1 MEARAADAA
10 PIAHP
15 EGERLQPAP
24 GVQER
29 TVAWLCA
36 GTGLALFA
44 VMGLLGLTM
53 RLTQADAIGV
63 SPEWFY
69 RLMTLH
75 GAGMLAGALL
85 AMMGGLWY
93 VLRAAAPLGFARML
107 VSYTA
112 IVAGAVAV
120 VVAVVLGGFATGWTF
135 LSPLPFDS
143 ADQWDTWA
151 SVVFFCG
158 LILVGIGF
166 FVFCIDVL
174 VAVTT
179 AYGGFLRALGVRFL
193 LGRDDDP
200 PPPQVIAAT
209 AVTTQGTLASAVGT
223 TILVALIGKTIDSG
237 TALDALWAKNL
248 TYFFG
253 HSIANLI
260 IYLAAGMIYVLLP
273 RYAGRPWKTTKPLAA
288 GWLATLTLVTVVY
301 SHHLYMDFVQPEWAQ
316 VISSAGSS
324 ASALPVAVV
333 TIYTGIML
341 VWGSRY
347 RWTLAGLLIYLGF
360 AGWAIGGMGAVIDS
374 VIPVNLR
381 FHNTLW
387 VPAHFHTYLML
398 GVVFWLMALVVHL
411 LERAAGRPAS
421 RRLTALSVGAMV
433 LGGYGLV
440 GAWYVS
446 GALGVP
452 RRYAVHPPD
461 TEAYSVVASGFVFV
475 FAIGFALLLAEV
487 ARLGLDAWRRRGG
500 AGAPA
505 PAMAPIAG
513 AAPAPG
519 GAARP
524 ALTSPLQI
532 AIAVGAAVAA
542 TFVFLPDVS
551 DASEVNDQFHHL
563 AHAAQF
569 LYGAALGL
577 ALGSAPAVFR
587 RLAPRWSGVAI
598 AIVVLAPAAML
609 LLMVPAIYG
618 SLEDSDSTHGL
629 YHMGIAALG
638 GLTGV
643 AAALLGTFAGRLL
656 IVVSIGMGLMYAAGV
671 TGG

>member
-1 MEARAADAA
+1 MEAHAAEA
-10 PIAHP
+10 PGIAHP
-15 EGERLQPAP
+15 DGERLHPAP
-24 GVQER
+24 GREER
-29 TVAWLCA
+29 IVGWLCA

-85 AMMGGLWY
+85 AMMGALWY
-93 VLRAAAPLGFARML
+93 VLRATARLGFGRML
-107 VSYTA
+107 VSYSA
-112 IVAGAVAV
+112 IVFGAVGV
-120 VVAVVLGGFATGWTF
+120 VVAVVFGGFATGWTF
-135 LSPLPFDS
+135 LSPLPFES
-143 ADQWDTWA
+143 AGQWDTWA
-151 SVVFFCG
+151 TVVYLGG
-158 LILVGIGF
+158 LMLVGIGF

-174 VAVTT
+174 ATVTT
-179 AYGGFLRALGVRFL
+179 AYGGFGRALGVRFL

-209 AVTTQGTLASAVGT
+209 AVSTQGLLASVVGT
-223 TILVALIGKTIDSG
+223 TILVALLGKTIDAG
-237 TALDALWAKNL
+237 TTLDALWAKNL

-253 HSIANLI
+253 HSVANLI

-273 RYAGRPWKTTKPLAA
+273 RYAGRPWKTTKPLAV
-288 GWLATLTLVTVVY
+288 GWLATLLLVTTAY
-301 SHHLYMDFVQPEWAQ
+301 SHHLYMDFVQPGAAQ
-316 VISSAGSS
+316 VISTVSSS
-324 ASALPVAVV
+324 AAALPVAVV
-333 TIYTGIML
+333 TIYTGMML

-347 RWTLAGLLIYLGF
+347 RWTLASLLIYLGF
-360 AGWAIGGMGAVIDS
+360 VGWAIGGMGAVIDS

-398 GVVFWLMALVVHL
+398 GVIFWLMAFVVHL

-421 RRLTALSVGAMV
+421 SRMTALSVGAMV

-452 RRYAVHPPD
+452 RRFAVHPPD
-461 TEAYSVVASGFVFV
+461 TEVYSAVASVFV
-475 FAIGFALLLAEV
+475 ALFAVGFLLLLAEA
-487 ARLGLDAWRRRGG
+487 ARLGLEAHRRRARPAAVRTMPSAVEAAAKPRG
-500 AGAPA
+500 AS
-505 PAMAPIAG
+505 
-513 AAPAPG
+513 
-519 GAARP
+519 RP
-524 ALTSPLQI
+524 ALTTPLQVS
-532 AIAVGAAVAA
+532 IAVAVAVAA
-542 TFVFLPDVS
+542 TFVFLPEIS

-563 AHAAQF
+563 AHTAQF
-569 LYGAALGL
+569 LSGAALGL
-577 ALGSAPAVFR
+577 AIGSAPAVFR
-587 RLAPRWSGVAI
+587 RLVPRWSGSAI
-598 AIVVLAPAAML
+598 AVVILAPAAML

-618 SLEDSDSTHGL
+618 SLEGNDTTHGL
-629 YHMGIAALG
+629 YHLGITALG

-643 AAALLGTFAGRLL
+643 AAALLGTVAGRLL
-656 IVVSIGMGLMYAAGV
+656 VMLSVGMGLMYAAGV